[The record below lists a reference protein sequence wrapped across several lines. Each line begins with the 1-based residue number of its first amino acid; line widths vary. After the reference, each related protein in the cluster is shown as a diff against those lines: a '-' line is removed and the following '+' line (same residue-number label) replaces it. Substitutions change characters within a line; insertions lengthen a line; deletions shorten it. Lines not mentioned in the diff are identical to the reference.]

1 MDLLQEASTLLKE
14 RAALTAKLREK
25 DDQIRQFCRKYEAA
39 IVYFEAA
46 DGFGDLYHRRARLVG
61 QGASSPR

>member
-14 RAALTAKLREK
+14 RATLTAKLREK

-39 IVYFEAA
+39 T
-46 DGFGDLYHRRARLVG
+46 GLRGL
-61 QGASSPR
+61 SPAHLPNEIAYQLQKANL